1 MMSKELEN
9 AILAL
14 GRLTSTSDMSVL
26 ADHFRRHQTFLGKQ
40 KGAGLKIGDTIEWEY
55 GGLLKQ
61 GVITK
66 NNRSTVDVTNV
77 GNNTGF
83 KTRTR
88 LHKSMITR
96 KVA

>member
-1 MMSKELEN
+1 MISKELEN
-9 AILAL
+9 AIVAL
-14 GRLTSTSDMSVL
+14 SRIQSSGELSVL

-40 KGAGLKIGDTIEWEY
+40 KAAGLKIGDTIEWEY
-55 GGLLKQ
+55 GGVLKQ

-66 NNRSTVDVTNV
+66 NNRSTVDVSNA
-77 GNNTGF
+77 GNNPIFRGS
-83 KTRTR
+83 TR